1 MSAPEKLNLPDGKG
15 GWMAV
20 SVARP
25 VDGSWQN
32 VIGGSTAPVAAFTP
46 DTGPKMLIGTNGA
59 VLQNGWTPGT
69 TGTATATRHMLHANT
84 ETLTLGYL
92 SRPNPGMGVKEN
104 TPLRAWVRIQGGTWQ
119 ACTFDGQPEVTMKG
133 WPDEATMKPDVAQ
146 NIYTDPIPGPWRL
159 GDVIDVLTWGQS
171 SGTTMGAQA
180 DLDGAYDY
188 GKLAGSPEI
197 VSSAATTAFL
207 PGGRG
212 TRPSLMLGSSRGT
225 ASWALLGDS
234 NSVNPPAPYFA
245 QAFRGRNIPHTMNGK
260 HGLANW
266 NLFDGPDIKNGW
278 WEYQIGEQLKYCD
291 SVFNGLITNDMQ
303 KATFPSEYGTRDKW
317 IGQMILDL
325 AAKAKGLGVKRWV
338 QATLQ
343 PTASSTDNYATL
355 ANQTPGWV
363 GVRAPLNQWLRDGA
377 PCDANGKRVETGTS
391 GVNRCAVVTYAG
403 TVKAGS
409 GSHPFGSGWVS
420 EVGAALEPAPDD
432 GRYRV
437 DGDRVAGS
445 DPIHY
450 AQAGHDRQAKI
461 LARDLALMGF

>member
-1 MSAPEKLNLPDGKG
+1 MS
-15 GWMAV
+15 V
-20 SVARP
+20 TVARP
-25 VDGSWQN
+25 ADGAWQTI
-32 VIGGSTAPVAAFTP
+32 IGGSPAPGATFTP
-46 DTGPKMLIGTNGA
+46 DAGPTMHIATNGG
-59 VLQNGWTPGT
+59 VLQNEWKPGA
-69 TGTATATRHMLHANT
+69 GGAATATRHLLHANT
-84 ETLTLGYL
+84 STITLGYYA
-92 SRPNPGMGVKEN
+92 RPNPGFGAKAD
-104 TPLRAWVRIQGGTWQ
+104 TPLRAWVRVQGGAWKQ
-119 ACTFDGQPEVTMKG
+119 CTFDGQPEVTMKG
-133 WPDEATMKPDVAQ
+133 HPDHMTLTPGMAQ
-146 NIYTDPIPGPWRL
+146 DYYTDPVEGPWLR
-159 GDVIDVLTWGQS
+159 GDVIEVLTWGEVAD
-171 SGTTMGAQA
+171 GTTGTMGSQA

-188 GKLAGSPEI
+188 GKLAGSPEV
-197 VSSAATTAFL
+197 VSSAPASSFL

-212 TRPSLMLGSSRGT
+212 TRPSVVLGASSG
-225 ASWALLGDS
+225 ASSWACLGDS
-234 NSVNPPAPYFA
+234 NSVNPPNPFFT
-245 QAFRGRNIPHTMNGK
+245 QAFRSRNIAHTINGK

-266 NLFDGPDIKNGW
+266 NLLDTIDGGTDGTGWFDF
-278 WEYQIGEQLKYCD
+278 QLGEQIKYCD
-291 SVFNGLITNDMQ
+291 SVFNALITNDMQ

-343 PTASSTDNYATL
+343 PTATSTDNYASL
-355 ANQTPGWV
+355 QNQTARWAT
-363 GVRAPLNQWLRDGA
+363 VRPALNQWLRDGA
-377 PCDANGKRVETGTS
+377 PCDADGKRVETGTA
-391 GVNRCAVVTYAG
+391 GANRCAVVTYAG

-420 EVGAALEPAPDD
+420 EVGAALEPTPDD